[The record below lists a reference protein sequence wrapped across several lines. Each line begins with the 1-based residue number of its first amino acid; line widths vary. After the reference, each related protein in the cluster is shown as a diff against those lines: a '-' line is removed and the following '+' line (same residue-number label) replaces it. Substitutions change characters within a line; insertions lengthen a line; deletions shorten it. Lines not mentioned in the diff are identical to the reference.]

1 MVPSAST
8 EYIKMVCP
16 PHNSK
21 VSRTWENSRHWRE
34 QIPQLAEAIKGE
46 IRRQR
51 NTLEMIP
58 SENFAS
64 INVIRTLGT
73 VLTNKYSE
81 GYPGKRYYGGNE
93 FIDVVENLAIE
104 RAKKLFGVPHAN
116 VQPYSGSPANFAVY
130 AALCKPGDV
139 IMGMNLT
146 DGGHLTHGWK
156 ASVTGQFF
164 KSMPYHVKAD
174 GYIDMEEVRRLALQN
189 KPKIIWIGATA
200 YARQLPFEEF
210 AKIADECGAYLVADI
225 SHVAGL
231 VVGGAHKSPVPY
243 VHVIMTTTHKTLRGP
258 RGAMLMVTARGLEKN
273 PELAHMIDE
282 AVFPGLQGG
291 PHDNT
296 TAAIAL
302 ALLEASKPEFKEYA
316 MQIVKNARAFGETL
330 KSRGLKLVTGG
341 TENHMLLV
349 DLTDYGKGMG
359 IFAQEALD
367 AAGIVVNKNTI
378 PMEPSTPFYP
388 SGIRLGTP
396 ALTTRGMKEE
406 EMQLIAGWFADV
418 VEQIRGY
425 QMPSDKDA
433 RRAELRR
440 FREKMKDNAKI
451 REVREKVLALCGR
464 FPLYPEIKL

>member
-1 MVPSAST
+1 MVEFKTLERAD
-8 EYIKMVCP
+8 
-16 PHNSK
+16 
-21 VSRTWENSRHWRE
+21 
-34 QIPQLAEAIKGE
+34 PQLAEAIKGE
-46 IRRQR
+46 IKRQR

-64 INVIRTLGT
+64 MNVIRTLGT

-81 GYPGKRYYGGNE
+81 GYPGKRYYGGNA
-93 FIDVVENLAIE
+93 FIDVVENLAME

-243 VHVIMTTTHKTLRGP
+243 VHIIMTTTHKTLRGP
-258 RGAMLMVTARGLEKN
+258 RGAILMVTARGLEKN

-316 MQIVKNARAFGETL
+316 MQIVKNAKAFGETL

-341 TENHMLLV
+341 TENHMLLI

-367 AAGIVVNKNTI
+367 AAGIVTNKNTI

-406 EMQLIAGWFADV
+406 EMQLVAGWFADV
-418 VEQIRGY
+418 VEQIKGY
-425 QMPSDKDA
+425 QMSSDKDA

-440 FREKMKDNAKI
+440 FREQMKDNAKI
-451 REVREKVLALCGR
+451 REVREKVLALCER
-464 FPLYPEIKL
+464 FPLYPEIEL

>member
-1 MVPSAST
+1 ML
-8 EYIKMVCP
+8 EFKELE
-16 PHNSK
+16 K
-21 VSRTWENSRHWRE
+21 DD
-34 QIPQLAEAIKGE
+34 PQLAEAIEGE
-46 IRRQR
+46 VGRQR

-64 INVIRTLGT
+64 LNVIRTLGT

-81 GYPGKRYYGGNE
+81 GYPGKRYYGGNA

-130 AALCKPGDV
+130 ATLCKPGDIV
-139 IMGMNLT
+139 MGMNLT

-164 KSMPYHVKAD
+164 KSIPYHVKAD
-174 GYIDMEEVRRLALQN
+174 GYIDIEEARRLAIQN
-189 KPKIIWIGATA
+189 KPKIVWIGATA

-231 VVGGAHKSPVPY
+231 VVGGVHQSPVPY
-243 VHVIMTTTHKTLRGP
+243 AHVVMTTTHKTLRGP

-273 PELAHMIDE
+273 SELARIIDE
-282 AVFPGLQGG
+282 TVFPGLQGG

-316 MQIVKNARAFGETL
+316 AQIVKNAKMLGETL
-330 KSRGLKLVTGG
+330 KNRGLKLVTGG
-341 TENHMLLV
+341 TDNHMLLL
-349 DLTDYGKGMG
+349 DLTGYGKGMG
-359 IFAQEALD
+359 IYAQEALE
-367 AAGIVVNKNTI
+367 AAGIIVNKNTI

-396 ALTTRGMKEE
+396 ALTTRGMKEK
-406 EMQLIAGWFADV
+406 EMQLVAGWFADI
-418 VEQIRGY
+418 VEQVKGY
-425 QMPSDKDA
+425 QMPSDKEA
-433 RRAELRR
+433 RKVEVRR
-440 FREKMKDNAKI
+440 FREEIKNNAKI
-451 REVREKVLALCGR
+451 KEVRKKVLELCER
-464 FPLYPEIKL
+464 FPLYPEIDL

>member
-1 MVPSAST
+1 MGEFESLETAD
-8 EYIKMVCP
+8 
-16 PHNSK
+16 
-21 VSRTWENSRHWRE
+21 
-34 QIPQLAEAIKGE
+34 PQLAEAIRGE
-46 IRRQR
+46 VVRQR
-51 NTLEMIP
+51 STLEMIP

-73 VLTNKYSE
+73 VLSNKYSE
-81 GYPGKRYYGGNE
+81 GYPGKRYYGGNAYVD
-93 FIDVVENLAIE
+93 IIENLAIE

-130 AALCKPGDV
+130 AALCKPGDF

-164 KSMPYHVKAD
+164 KSVPYHVKAD
-174 GYIDMEEVRRLALQN
+174 GYIDIEEVRRLALRD

-200 YARQLPFEEF
+200 YTRQLPFEEF
-210 AKIADECGAYLVADI
+210 SRIADECGAYLVADI

-231 VVGGAHKSPVPY
+231 IVGGVHKSPVPY
-243 VHVIMTTTHKTLRGP
+243 AHIVMTTTHKTLRGP
-258 RGAMLMVTARGLEKN
+258 RGAILMVTARGLEKN
-273 PELAHMIDE
+273 PELAHLIDE
-282 AVFPGLQGG
+282 TVFPGLQGG

-302 ALLEASKPEFKEYA
+302 ALLEASKPEFKKYA
-316 MQIVKNARAFGETL
+316 MQIVKNTKAFGETL
-330 KSRGLKLVTGG
+330 RSRGLKLVTGG

-359 IFAQEALD
+359 IYAQEALD

-396 ALTTRGMKEE
+396 ALTTRGMQEK
-406 EMQLIAGWFADV
+406 EMQLVAGWSADV
-418 VEQIRGY
+418 IEEIRGY
-425 QMPSDKDA
+425 QMSSDKET
-433 RRAELRR
+433 RRVELRK
-440 FREKMKDNAKI
+440 FRQQMKDNAKI
-451 REVREKVLALCGR
+451 KEVKEKVLALCDR
-464 FPLYPEIKL
+464 FPLYPEIEL

>member
-1 MVPSAST
+1 
-8 EYIKMVCP
+8 
-16 PHNSK
+16 
-21 VSRTWENSRHWRE
+21 
-34 QIPQLAEAIKGE
+34 
-46 IRRQR
+46 
-51 NTLEMIP
+51 
-58 SENFAS
+58 
-64 INVIRTLGT
+64 
-73 VLTNKYSE
+73 
-81 GYPGKRYYGGNE
+81 
-93 FIDVVENLAIE
+93 
-104 RAKKLFGVPHAN
+104 
-116 VQPYSGSPANFAVY
+116 
-130 AALCKPGDV
+130 
-139 IMGMNLT
+139 MNLT

-174 GYIDMEEVRRLALQN
+174 GYIDMEEVRRLAIQN

-316 MQIVKNARAFGETL
+316 MQIVKNARAFGD
-330 KSRGLKLVTGG
+330 
-341 TENHMLLV
+341 TE
-349 DLTDYGKGMG
+349 
-359 IFAQEALD
+359 
-367 AAGIVVNKNTI
+367 
-378 PMEPSTPFYP
+378 
-388 SGIRLGTP
+388 
-396 ALTTRGMKEE
+396 
-406 EMQLIAGWFADV
+406 
-418 VEQIRGY
+418 EQG
-425 QMPSDKDA
+425 SS
-433 RRAELRR
+433 L
-440 FREKMKDNAKI
+440 
-451 REVREKVLALCGR
+451 
-464 FPLYPEIKL
+464 

>member
-1 MVPSAST
+1 VLEFKELEKAD
-8 EYIKMVCP
+8 
-16 PHNSK
+16 
-21 VSRTWENSRHWRE
+21 
-34 QIPQLAEAIKGE
+34 PQLAEAIEGE
-46 IRRQR
+46 VERQR

-64 INVIRTLGT
+64 LNVIRTLGT

-81 GYPGKRYYGGNE
+81 GYPGKRYYGGNA

-130 AALCKPGDV
+130 ATLCKPGDIV
-139 IMGMNLT
+139 MGMNLT

-164 KSMPYHVKAD
+164 KSIPYHVKAD
-174 GYIDMEEVRRLALQN
+174 GYIDIEEARRLAIQN
-189 KPKIIWIGATA
+189 KPKIVWIGATA

-231 VVGGAHKSPVPY
+231 VVGGVHQSPVPY
-243 VHVIMTTTHKTLRGP
+243 AHVVMTTTHKTLRGP

-273 PELAHMIDE
+273 SELARIIDE
-282 AVFPGLQGG
+282 TVFPGLQGG

-316 MQIVKNARAFGETL
+316 AQIVKNAKMLGETL
-330 KSRGLKLVTGG
+330 KNRGLKLVTGG
-341 TENHMLLV
+341 TDNHMLLL
-349 DLTDYGKGMG
+349 DLTGYGKGMG
-359 IFAQEALD
+359 IYAQEALE
-367 AAGIVVNKNTI
+367 AAGIIVNKNTI

-396 ALTTRGMKEE
+396 ALTTRGMKEK
-406 EMQLIAGWFADV
+406 EMQLVAGWFADI
-418 VEQIRGY
+418 VEQVKGY
-425 QMPSDKDA
+425 QMPSDKEA
-433 RRAELRR
+433 RKVEVRR
-440 FREKMKDNAKI
+440 FREEIKNNAKI
-451 REVREKVLALCGR
+451 KEVRKKVLELCER
-464 FPLYPEIKL
+464 FPLYPEIDL